1 MTGGTPLIIT
11 IDGPAGSGKSH
22 VALRVARRIGFAVLD
37 TGAMYRAATAIAID
51 DGIGVSDG
59 PAIAERLR
67 CTPLRVDWSTDPP
80 GMWIGDR
87 DVSSRLRDPD
97 VSAHVSPVS
106 AFSAIR
112 RVLVE
117 AQRAAAASHG
127 RIVTEG
133 RDQGSVVFP
142 DAPLKIYLNAS
153 PEVRARRRTKQLI
166 ALGQEADESEVL
178 AAILKRDEAD
188 STRDDSPLRCPD
200 DAVRLDTTDMTREQ
214 VITEIVRLARERLG
228 LDGGV
233 D

>member
-1 MTGGTPLIIT
+1 
-11 IDGPAGSGKSH
+11 
-22 VALRVARRIGFAVLD
+22 
-37 TGAMYRAATAIAID
+37 
-51 DGIGVSDG
+51 
-59 PAIAERLR
+59 
-67 CTPLRVDWSTDPP
+67 
-80 GMWIGDR
+80 
-87 DVSSRLRDPD
+87 
-97 VSAHVSPVS
+97 
-106 AFSAIR
+106 
-112 RVLVE
+112 
-117 AQRAAAASHG
+117 
-127 RIVTEG
+127 VTEG

-166 ALGQEADESEVL
+166 ALGQEADEAEVL

-200 DAVRLDTTDMTREQ
+200 DAVRLDTTNMTREQ